1 MHLIS
6 LNRYWWWIIIY
17 NYYVHVTSFLHLQK
31 QAVHRSTRFILCI
44 IFLLYILSFCN
55 MDAEMGPGVAQCTQF
70 SCLGLHCL
78 ILVQRCILVCLS
90 QLIQLCINCMNSTE
104 WVRLEENQS
113 AGPGLRRTTV
123 LSSQDKKNIQQMNQT
138 IFNLSIIKCLSVNLI
153 MLHCWFDSVQSA
165 WFPTEN
171 VFKE

>member
-1 MHLIS
+1 MDNLQ
-6 LNRYWWWIIIY
+6 LCPCY
-17 NYYVHVTSFLHLQK
+17 TSFLHLQK